1 MSALLTPAQ
10 VHTVLEKAMRDQTF
24 RQTLRQTPHAAIEQ
38 ELGVT
43 VPTGKTVHVVD
54 IEAQPLTLVLPQPPA
69 DWPAGLSLEA
79 ATARLQRELPD
90 MDEAHRR
97 ITERQAQLIAKAWQ
111 DHTFKQNLLR
121 DAKATV
127 SQELGVPLPADL
139 HVQCV
144 ADDDEHQYLLL
155 PPVMEGT
162 ELSDEQLNAVAGG
175 EAVVALTIVAS
186 LTHAAVSAALSA
198 AVTLGTSW

>member
-43 VPTGKTVHVVD
+43 VPAGKTVQVVD
-54 IEAQPLTLVLPQPPA
+54 VEAQTLTLVLPQPPA

-79 ATARLQRELPD
+79 ATARFQRELPD
-90 MDEAHRR
+90 TGEVHRR
-97 ITERQAQLIAKAWQ
+97 IAERQAQLIAKAWQ

-121 DAKATV
+121 DAKTTV
-127 SQELGVPLPADL
+127 SQELGVTLPEDL
-139 HVQCV
+139 HMHCV
-144 ADDDEHQYLLL
+144 ADDDEHQYLLI

-162 ELSDEQLNAVAGG
+162 ELSDEQLEAVAGG
-175 EAVVALTIVAS
+175 EAVVMTAVMATGFGAVYS
-186 LTHAAVSAALSA
+186 GWVSARL
-198 AVTLGTSW
+198 TMTTTW